1 MIFRSTKNERVVIVL
16 ITLINITQL
25 YPDLFTDI
33 VVPDGMDAKL
43 IVDAIMEKY
52 GMLTPVYPEPQLFHA
67 MIISFFNRRQ
77 WNYQKLFDTLNF
89 EYNPLENLN
98 REDATTHSETEK
110 ETEDN
115 TTNTTENGTTDN
127 SISAY
132 NTSDYSN
139 DSKQDTEYN
148 SDISTDNR
156 RERGIEY
163 IHTVSS
169 HGTIGVITNQ
179 DMIGKE
185 REVSKFNL
193 YDYIADDFQAEFL
206 LGLW

>member
-1 MIFRSTKNERVVIVL
+1 
-16 ITLINITQL
+16 
-25 YPDLFTDI
+25 
-33 VVPDGMDAKL
+33 MDAGL

-52 GMLTPVYPEPQLFHA
+52 GMLTPVYPEPHLFHA

-77 WNYQKLFDTLNF
+77 MNYQKLFDTMNF

-98 REDATTHSETEK
+98 REDITAHSENEKTE
-110 ETEDN
+110 
-115 TTNTTENGTTDN
+115 TTENGNTEND
-127 SISAY
+127 ISAY

-139 DSKQDTEYN
+139 DSRQQTQYD
-148 SDISTDNR
+148 SDIG
-156 RERGIEY
+156 RGMEY
-163 IHTVSS
+163 KHTVSS

-179 DMIGKE
+179 DMIEKE

-206 LGLW
+206 IGLW

>member
-1 MIFRSTKNERVVIVL
+1 MIFHSTKIERVVISL

-33 VVPDGMDAKL
+33 AVPDGMDSAL
-43 IVDAIMEKY
+43 IVDVIMEKY
-52 GMLTPVYPEPQLFHA
+52 GMLTPVYPEPELFHA
-67 MIISFFNRRQ
+67 MILSFFNRMQ

-98 REDATTHSETEK
+98 REDTTTHVENEKTETQE
-110 ETEDN
+110 N
-115 TTNTTENGTTDN
+115 GNTEND
-127 SISAY
+127 ISAY

-139 DSKQDTEYN
+139 DSRQQTQYD
-148 SDISTDNR
+148 SDIG
-156 RERGIEY
+156 RGMEY
-163 IHTVSS
+163 THTVSS

-179 DMIGKE
+179 DMIQKE
-185 REVSKFNL
+185 REVSKFNI

-206 LGLW
+206 IGLW

>member
-1 MIFRSTKNERVVIVL
+1 M

-25 YPDLFTDI
+25 YPDLFADI
-33 VVPDGMDAKL
+33 AVPDGMDAKL

-77 WNYQKLFDTLNF
+77 WNYKKLFDTLNF
-89 EYNPLENLN
+89 DYNPLENLN
-98 REDATTHSETEK
+98 REDITTHSENEK

-139 DSKQDTEYN
+139 DSKQDTEYT
-148 SDISTDNR
+148 SDISIDNSK
-156 RERGIEY
+156 ERGMEY
-163 IHTVSS
+163 SHAVSS

-179 DMIGKE
+179 DMIEKE
-185 REVSKFNL
+185 REISKFNL

-206 LGLW
+206 IGLW

>member
-1 MIFRSTKNERVVIVL
+1 MIFRSTKNERVVIIL

-33 VVPDGMDAKL
+33 VVPDGMDAGL

-52 GMLTPVYPEPQLFHA
+52 GMLTPVYPEPHLFHA

-77 WNYQKLFDTLNF
+77 MNYQKLFDTMNF

-98 REDATTHSETEK
+98 REDITTHSENEKTE
-110 ETEDN
+110 
-115 TTNTTENGTTDN
+115 TTENGNTEND
-127 SISAY
+127 ISAY

-139 DSKQDTEYN
+139 DSRQQTQYD
-148 SDISTDNR
+148 SDIG
-156 RERGIEY
+156 RGMEY
-163 IHTVSS
+163 SHTVSS

-179 DMIGKE
+179 DMIAKE
-185 REVSKFNL
+185 REISKFNL

>member
-1 MIFRSTKNERVVIVL
+1 MTFHSTKSERVVIIL

-33 VVPDGMDAKL
+33 VVPDGMDAGL

-52 GMLTPVYPEPQLFHA
+52 GMLTPVYPEPHLFHA

-77 WNYQKLFDTLNF
+77 MNYQKLFDTMNF

-98 REDATTHSETEK
+98 REDITSHSENEKTE
-110 ETEDN
+110 
-115 TTNTTENGTTDN
+115 TTENGNTEND
-127 SISAY
+127 ISAY

-139 DSKQDTEYN
+139 DSRQQTQYD
-148 SDISTDNR
+148 SDIG
-156 RERGIEY
+156 RGMEY
-163 IHTVSS
+163 KHTVSS

-179 DMIGKE
+179 DMIEKE

-206 LGLW
+206 MGLW

>member
-1 MIFRSTKNERVVIVL
+1 M

-25 YPDLFTDI
+25 YPDLFADI
-33 VVPDGMDAKL
+33 AVPDGMDAKL

-52 GMLTPVYPEPQLFHA
+52 GMLTPVYPEPELFHA

-77 WNYQKLFDTLNF
+77 WNYQKLFDTLSF

-98 REDATTHSETEK
+98 REDTTKH
-110 ETEDN
+110 
-115 TTNTTENGTTDN
+115 TENEKTETQENGNTEND
-127 SISAY
+127 ISAY

-139 DSKQDTEYN
+139 DSRQQTQYD
-148 SDISTDNR
+148 SDIG
-156 RERGIEY
+156 RGMEY
-163 IHTVSS
+163 THTVSS

-179 DMIGKE
+179 DMIVKE

-206 LGLW
+206 IGLW

>member
-1 MIFRSTKNERVVIVL
+1 MILITM

-77 WNYQKLFDTLNF
+77 WNYQKLFDTLSF
-89 EYNPLENLN
+89 DYNPLENLN
-98 REDATTHSETEK
+98 REDVTIH
-110 ETEDN
+110 
-115 TTNTTENGTTDN
+115 TENEKTETQENGNTEND
-127 SISAY
+127 ISAY

-139 DSKQDTEYN
+139 DSRQQTQYD
-148 SDISTDNR
+148 SDIG
-156 RERGIEY
+156 RGMEY
-163 IHTVSS
+163 SHTVSS

-179 DMIGKE
+179 DMIAKE
-185 REVSKFNL
+185 REISKFNL

-206 LGLW
+206 IGLW

>member
-1 MIFRSTKNERVVIVL
+1 MTFHSTKSERVVIIL

-33 VVPDGMDAKL
+33 VVPDGMDAGL

-52 GMLTPVYPEPQLFHA
+52 GMLTPVYPEPHLFHA

-77 WNYQKLFDTLNF
+77 MNYQKLFDTMNF

-98 REDATTHSETEK
+98 REDITTHSENEKTE
-110 ETEDN
+110 
-115 TTNTTENGTTDN
+115 TTENGNTEND
-127 SISAY
+127 ISAY

-139 DSKQDTEYN
+139 DSRQQTQYD
-148 SDISTDNR
+148 SDIG
-156 RERGIEY
+156 RGMEY
-163 IHTVSS
+163 KHTVSS

-179 DMIGKE
+179 DMIEKE

-206 LGLW
+206 IGLW

>member
-1 MIFRSTKNERVVIVL
+1 MIFRSTKNERVVIILV
-16 ITLINITQL
+16 TLINITQL

-33 VVPDGMDAKL
+33 VVPDGMDAGL

-52 GMLTPVYPEPQLFHA
+52 GMLTPVYPEPHLFHA

-77 WNYQKLFDTLNF
+77 MNYQKLFDTMNF

-98 REDATTHSETEK
+98 REDITTHSENEKTE
-110 ETEDN
+110 
-115 TTNTTENGTTDN
+115 TTENGNTEND
-127 SISAY
+127 ISAY

-139 DSKQDTEYN
+139 DSRQQTQYD
-148 SDISTDNR
+148 SDIG
-156 RERGIEY
+156 RGMEY
-163 IHTVSS
+163 KHTVSS

-179 DMIGKE
+179 DMIEKE
-185 REVSKFNL
+185 RGVSKFNL

-206 LGLW
+206 IGLW

>member
-1 MIFRSTKNERVVIVL
+1 MIIL

-33 VVPDGMDAKL
+33 VIPDGMDAKL

-98 REDATTHSETEK
+98 REDTTTHSETEK

-148 SDISTDNR
+148 SDISTDNS
-156 RERGIEY
+156 RERGMEY
-163 IHTVSS
+163 SHTVTS

-179 DMIGKE
+179 DMIEKE

-206 LGLW
+206 IGLW

>member
-1 MIFRSTKNERVVIVL
+1 MIII

-33 VVPDGMDAKL
+33 AVPDGMDVAL

-52 GMLTPVYPEPQLFHA
+52 GMLTPVYPEPELFHA
-67 MIISFFNRRQ
+67 MILSFFNRRH

-98 REDATTHSETEK
+98 REDTTTHLENEKTETQE
-110 ETEDN
+110 N
-115 TTNTTENGTTDN
+115 GNTEND
-127 SISAY
+127 ISAY

-139 DSKQDTEYN
+139 DSRQQTQYD
-148 SDISTDNR
+148 SDIG
-156 RERGIEY
+156 RGMEY
-163 IHTVSS
+163 THTVSS

-179 DMIGKE
+179 DMIQKE
-185 REVSKFNL
+185 REVSKFNI

-206 LGLW
+206 IGLW

>member
-1 MIFRSTKNERVVIVL
+1 MTFHSTKSERVVIIL

-33 VVPDGMDAKL
+33 VVPDGMDAGL

-52 GMLTPVYPEPQLFHA
+52 GMLTPVYPEPHLFHA

-77 WNYQKLFDTLNF
+77 MNYQKLFDTMNF

-98 REDATTHSETEK
+98 REDITAHSENEKTE
-110 ETEDN
+110 
-115 TTNTTENGTTDN
+115 TTENGNTEND
-127 SISAY
+127 ISAY

-139 DSKQDTEYN
+139 DSRQQTQYD
-148 SDISTDNR
+148 SDIG
-156 RERGIEY
+156 RGMEY
-163 IHTVSS
+163 KHTVSS

-179 DMIGKE
+179 DMIEKE

-206 LGLW
+206 IGLW